1 MAEGGV
7 GGSDESFISF
17 AFAVTSVILIV
28 LYIPW
33 LIGKVRRTIL
43 FYQCTKKEQASMVN
57 PLSEM
62 WDSATY
68 IPRVLYAVAQDPAA
82 VVAGAKVCMA
92 EKVFFLRCVMPKF
105 LKFVIRPRIL
115 VPMLWFVLFSSAM
128 YASLTF
134 DPHAILGLPAS
145 ASTADIKKTYR
156 SLSKRYHPDHNK
168 TEGARELYVQVR
180 RAYKALV
187 DREAFEE
194 EEMKNTRE
202 FSVGVALPR
211 FLTSREHDGLVLFG
225 LLGLLIGLPIYIW
238 YTFTNDKKVPRLLWH
253 IRFDKER
260 VEHFLEHFGVPVDP
274 KYVARRGSRRAILRT
289 LIALNIVPPNVR
301 EDVVNSFPP
310 IPDFVQRCIEAE
322 KNATLFR
329 NLGLDAKA
337 VEALKSYMALN
348 GVKIVD
354 EYEAANPRSAEE
366 AKADDFQRISLSAYR
381 ATRYL
386 FQRHTVQVERAL
398 EELQVAMGGNV
409 PSAKKLLNLHEE
421 LYDLLDMV
429 YLRSDKPNKQ
439 LVMKLIAMPQ
449 RVSDIVDAIEPEM
462 QLVYHRYYKN
472 YMNHIQQQQQRAA
485 RGGGGGGGAVH

>member
-33 LIGKVRRTIL
+33 MIGKARRL
-43 FYQCTKKEQASMVN
+43 VLYYQSTKKEQAATVN
-57 PLSEM
+57 PLAEM
-62 WDSATY
+62 WDSISY
-68 IPRVLYAVAQDPAA
+68 IPRVLYAVAQDPVA
-82 VVAGAKVCMA
+82 VIAGAKVCYA
-92 EKVFFLRCVMPKF
+92 EKIFFLRCVMPKF

-134 DPHAILGLPAS
+134 DPHAILGLSSS
-145 ASTADIKKTYR
+145 ATTADIKKMYR
-156 SLSKRYHPDHNK
+156 ALSKRYHPDHNK
-168 TEGARELYVQVR
+168 TDGARELYVQVR

-187 DREAFEE
+187 DRAAFEE
-194 EEMKNTRE
+194 EEMKNVQE

-225 LLGLLIGLPIYIW
+225 LLGLLIGLPIYFW

-260 VEHFLEHFGVPVDP
+260 VEHFLQHFGVPTDP
-274 KYVARRGSRRAILRT
+274 KYLARRSSRRAILRT
-289 LIALNIVPPNVR
+289 LTTLNIIPPNAR

-310 IPDFVQRCIEAE
+310 ISDFVQRCVEAE
-322 KNATLFR
+322 KNAALFR

-337 VEALKSYMALN
+337 VGALQSYMAVN
-348 GVKIVD
+348 GVQMVD
-354 EYEAANPRSAEE
+354 EYEAANPHHGEDP
-366 AKADDFQRISLSAYR
+366 KADDFQRIPLSAYR

-386 FQRHTVQVERAL
+386 FQQHTVQVERAL
-398 EELQVAMGGNV
+398 EELQVAMGGHV

-462 QLVYHRYYKN
+462 QLVYHRYYKS
-472 YMNHIQQQQQRAA
+472 YMNQVQQQQRAA
-485 RGGGGGGGAVH
+485 RGGGAHAH